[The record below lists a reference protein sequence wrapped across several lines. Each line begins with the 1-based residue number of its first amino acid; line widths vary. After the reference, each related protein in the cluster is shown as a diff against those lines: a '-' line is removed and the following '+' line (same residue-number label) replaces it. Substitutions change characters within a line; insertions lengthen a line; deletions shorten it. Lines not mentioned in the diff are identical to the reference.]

1 MAEVNIGFTEDSKP
15 SSRVLKPPGGNHSNI
30 FDSPDAKP
38 NPPRP
43 KYNQQNSS
51 NLNAV
56 MGTVDPNIRSNGGS
70 GEATNGDHHP
80 APQPAVNNI
89 TPSSNAQS
97 SDANNQAGGRVRVPP
112 GGFSSG
118 LW

>member
-15 SSRVLKPPGGNHSNI
+15 SSRVLKPPGGHHSNI

-56 MGTVDPNIRSNGGS
+56 MGTADPNIRGNGGNDDLSNGG
-70 GEATNGDHHP
+70 DHP
-80 APQPAVNNI
+80 APQAAVNNI

-97 SDANNQAGGRVRVPP
+97 DSNNQAGGRVRVPP

>member
-1 MAEVNIGFTEDSKP
+1 MEFQGDKP
-15 SSRVLKPPGGNHSNI
+15 SSRVLKPPGGGHSNI
-30 FDSPDAKP
+30 FESPEAKP

-56 MGTVDPNIRSNGGS
+56 MGTVDPNLVSSESSISNGES
-70 GEATNGDHHP
+70 HAVEAP
-80 APQPAVNNI
+80 APPAANNI
-89 TPSSNAQS
+89 TPSSEPQS
-97 SDANNQAGGRVRVPP
+97 NGTNQQGKVRVPP